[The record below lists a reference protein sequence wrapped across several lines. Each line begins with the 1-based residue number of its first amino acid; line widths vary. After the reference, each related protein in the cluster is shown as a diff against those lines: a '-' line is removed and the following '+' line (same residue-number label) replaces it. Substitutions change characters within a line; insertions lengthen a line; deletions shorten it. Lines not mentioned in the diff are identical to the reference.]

1 MIITTGEGNM
11 LTASQKRVW
20 LQKRK
25 KGIGGSELA
34 AIIGLS
40 PFAGPIDIWKN
51 KRDEGEKFTPTEPM
65 RWGNLLEYSIAKE
78 WNKRSGGHPM
88 VGGDLIVHSD
98 ESWMRGTPDFL
109 LFENGIHDGP
119 TSVLEVKNTSVFAK
133 GYWGSD
139 KDPKVPVNY
148 VIQGQWYLHLTGLD
162 TIHYG
167 VLCGGN
173 ELISRTLYRDDEL
186 INELMNRGREFWRL
200 VETGIEPDELETKE
214 MDGKVV
220 NVVSAGPWDKYM

>member
-1 MIITTGEGNM
+1 M
-11 LTASQKRVW
+11 LTASQKKVW

-40 PFAGPIDIWKN
+40 PFSGPIDIWNN
-51 KRDEGEKFTPTEPM
+51 KRGVGDKFTPTEQM

-78 WNKRSGGHPM
+78 WNKRNSCYKMIGGELIIHP
-88 VGGDLIVHSD
+88 D

-109 LFENGIHDGP
+109 LFENDLHNGP
-119 TSVLEVKNTSVFAK
+119 TAILEIKNTSVFAK
-133 GYWGSD
+133 GYWGTD
-139 KDPKVPVNY
+139 EDPKVPVNY
-148 VIQGQWYLHLTGLD
+148 VIQGQWYLHLAGLD

-173 ELISRTLYRDDEL
+173 ELISRTLHRDNELIDEL
-186 INELMNRGREFWRL
+186 MKRGRDFWKL
-200 VETGIEPDELETKE
+200 IETGVKPQDLETEKI
-214 MDGKVV
+214 DGKVV
-220 NVVSAGPWDKYM
+220 NIVPAGPWDKYM